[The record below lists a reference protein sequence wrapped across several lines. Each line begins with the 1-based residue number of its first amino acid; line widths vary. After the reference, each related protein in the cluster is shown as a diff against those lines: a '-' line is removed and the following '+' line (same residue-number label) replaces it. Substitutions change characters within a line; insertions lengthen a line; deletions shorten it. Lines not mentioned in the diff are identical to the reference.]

1 MASNNVQEELQILK
15 DDVAK
20 LRVDISDLV
29 TALRQLGVQKID
41 EARGTLEEELE
52 EQREKLRAGFN
63 RARERGRGAA
73 DEFEQ
78 HVTEHPVGSLL
89 TAFGIGYIL
98 AKLSGDRS

>member
-20 LRVDISDLV
+20 LRSDISDLV
-29 TALRQLGVQKID
+29 GVLKQLGVTKIN
-41 EARGTLEEELE
+41 EARGSLEEEIE
-52 EQREKLRAGFN
+52 EQREKLRAGLN
-63 RARERGRGAA
+63 RARERGKGAA

-89 TAFGIGYIL
+89 TAFGVGYIL